1 MTYTTPPF
9 NAAVA
14 FDGTRHR
21 SLMDILVPAV
31 GGKWVVFVVRAL
43 SGSPLC
49 FNQLRRLTIGLA
61 RRAAALARQSSRQRR
76 ACS

>member
-9 NAAVA
+9 NTAVA

-21 SLMDILVPAV
+21 SVMDILVPAV

-43 SGSPLC
+43 SRGPLC
-49 FNQLRRLTIGLA
+49 FSQLRRVTTGFL
-61 RRAAALARQSSRQRR
+61 S
-76 ACS
+76 ACLR

>member
-14 FDGTRHR
+14 FDGTRDR

-31 GGKWVVFVVRAL
+31 GGKWVVFIVRAL

-49 FNQLRRLTIGLA
+49 FTASFEGCRNQEI
-61 RRAAALARQSSRQRR
+61 RQRI
-76 ACS
+76 CVMPIKGFHLS